1 MIDRPLIEKKLRK
14 IEEFLK
20 ELGIAKIESVE
31 EFKGNIVTKRFIE
44 RNLELAIE
52 QMIDICKHLVSALDL
67 KEPETFAECFEILG
81 KEGVI
86 PTETVSM
93 FQSMVRFR
101 NLLIHVYDGVDDSI
115 TYGIYTR
122 HLGDFKEFIK
132 LIRDYLQKKI
142 RFKGNDV

>member
-1 MIDRPLIEKKLRK
+1 
-14 IEEFLK
+14 
-20 ELGIAKIESVE
+20 
-31 EFKGNIVTKRFIE
+31 
-44 RNLELAIE
+44 
-52 QMIDICKHLVSALDL
+52 MIDICKHLVSGLDL

-101 NLLIHVYDGVDDSI
+101 NLLIHVYNGIDDSI

-122 HLGDFKEFIK
+122 HLGDFRDFIK
-132 LIRDYLQKKI
+132 IIRDYLNKYRIK
-142 RFKGNDV
+142 RNDL